1 MAGAQPAP
9 ILAPAVS
16 WSGEAIRK
24 LRALAVDGLLKLPQR
39 GMETGGLLL
48 GSVSERPPY
57 LFSVEDVCPIHCEHR
72 FGPGFT
78 LSDADHEALREQLAS
93 ARACGEHCVIGFF
106 RTRTGSGASTFFDEA
121 DRDLID
127 NYFDDPSHIFLAVH
141 PLSLTRCE
149 AAVYF
154 WTGGRLA
161 TTGRVSE
168 LSELALTAVPGEP
181 PPVEPAEPEPQQSFV
196 LEIAPKPRRPSIT
209 TWFVGVLCGL
219 ALGGFLVVHY
229 RNSSPPAPEPEPPA
243 AALPPPSPAAPEPAP
258 EPPSQ
263 PPPQPQAEIPPQP
276 EPIARRALSL
286 EEIRPEVPESI
297 AARLTEPV
305 RLTLRVDIDETG
317 QVTSARPA
325 EYSDGLRRYLAQR
338 AAEAARAARF
348 RPAESASGRP
358 LPSTETITVT
368 IPPR

>member
-9 ILAPAVS
+9 IFAPAVS

-24 LRALAVDGLLKLPQR
+24 LRTLAVDGLLALPQR

-48 GSVSERPPY
+48 GSVSERAPF
-57 LFSVEDVCPIHCEHR
+57 LFSIEDVCPIPCEHR

-78 LSDADHEALREQLAS
+78 LSDADHEALRDQLAS

-106 RTRTGSGASTFFDEA
+106 RTRTGPGASTFFDEA
-121 DRDLID
+121 DRDLVD
-127 NYFDDPSHIFLAVH
+127 NYFDDPSHIFLALH
-141 PLSLTRCE
+141 PRSLTRCE

-154 WTGGRLA
+154 WTGGRLT
-161 TTGRVSE
+161 TTGRVCE
-168 LSELALTAVPGEP
+168 LSELTLAAGPGEP
-181 PPVEPAEPEPQQSFV
+181 PPERAPEPEPQPSFM
-196 LEIAPKPRRPSIT
+196 LETAPQPRRPSIT
-209 TWFVGVLCGL
+209 MWFVGVLCGL

-229 RNSSPPAPEPEPPA
+229 RDSGRTLPEPEPPEA
-243 AALPPPSPAAPEPAP
+243 AAVPSPPPAAPEPQA
-258 EPPSQ
+258 Q
-263 PPPQPQAEIPPQP
+263 PQPQAELPPEA
-276 EPIARRALSL
+276 EPVARRALSL
-286 EEIRPEVPESI
+286 EAIRPGVPESI

-305 RLTLRVDIDETG
+305 HLILRVDIDETG
-317 QVTSARPA
+317 HVTSARPA
-325 EYSDGLRRYLAQR
+325 EYSDGMRRYLAQR

-368 IPPR
+368 VHPAESRQ

>member
-9 ILAPAVS
+9 IFAPAVS

-48 GSVSERPPY
+48 GSVSERAPF
-57 LFSVEDVCPIHCEHR
+57 LFSVEDVCPIPCEHR

-78 LSDADHEALREQLAS
+78 LSDSDLEALREQLAS

-106 RTRTGSGASTFFDEA
+106 RTRTGSGASTFFDDA

-141 PLSLTRCE
+141 PRSLTRCE
-149 AAVYF
+149 AAVHF
-154 WTGGRLA
+154 WTGGRLT
-161 TTGRVSE
+161 TTGRASE
-168 LSELALTAVPGEP
+168 LSELALTTAPGEP
-181 PPVEPAEPEPQQSFV
+181 PSDEPAEPEPQQPYA
-196 LEIAPKPRRPSIT
+196 LEIAPQPRRPSLIA
-209 TWFVGVLCGL
+209 WFIGVLCGL

-229 RNSSPPAPEPEPPA
+229 RNSGSPDPVPEPPGTA
-243 AALPPPSPAAPEPAP
+243 VPPLAPAASEP
-258 EPPSQ
+258 Q
-263 PPPQPQAEIPPQP
+263 PQPHPQPQAEPPP
-276 EPIARRALSL
+276 PAEPIARRALSL

-305 RLTLRVDIDETG
+305 RLTVRIDVAETG
-317 QVTSARPA
+317 LVISARPA

-338 AAEAARAARF
+338 VAEAVRAARF

-368 IPPR
+368 IHPR

>member
-39 GMETGGLLL
+39 GVETGGLML
-48 GSVSERPPY
+48 GSVSERAPY
-57 LFSVEDVCPIHCEHR
+57 LFSVEDVCPIQCEHR

-78 LSDADHEALREQLAS
+78 LSEADHEALREQLAS

-106 RTRTGSGASTFFDEA
+106 RTRTGPGASTFFDEA

-141 PLSLTRCE
+141 PRSLSRCE

-154 WTGGRLA
+154 WAGGRLT

-168 LSELALTAVPGEP
+168 LSELALTASSSELP
-181 PPVEPAEPEPQQSFV
+181 PAEPAEPTEPEPQPPFV
-196 LEIAPKPRRPSIT
+196 LEIAPRPRRTSLA

-219 ALGGFLVVHY
+219 ALGGFLVVHS
-229 RNSSPPAPEPEPPA
+229 RNSSPSAPKAEPPA
-243 AALPPPSPAAPEPAP
+243 AALPPPPPAVPEPEA
-258 EPPSQ
+258 Q
-263 PPPQPQAEIPPQP
+263 PRPQAEIPPQA

-297 AARLTEPV
+297 AARLTGPV
-305 RLTLRVDIDETG
+305 RLTLRVDIDERG
-317 QVTSARPA
+317 QVISARPP

-368 IPPR
+368 IHPR